1 MRTHKIRA
9 SLFFRSINANICT
22 PKMTNEVAKAVR
34 KATRLMPWVACP
46 CPKVA
51 VVVVAPDELVVE
63 AVAVVEDI
71 LRSSLGVWNYRDME
85 QVSTSAFNV
94 SCEKGCTVDRVKAG
108 INIDG
113 LGDLQSKRGMSE
125 GIDRLYRPFILFTA
139 WPSYGRLQET
149 GYQPLRGRRR
159 LICWMNWMKYWQGS
173 DSKRKVMSGGR

>member
-71 LRSSLGVWNYRDME
+71 LRSSLGVWNYRDIE
-85 QVSTSAFNV
+85 RVSTSASKVLCGN
-94 SCEKGCTVDRVKAG
+94 ECTVDRVKAG
-108 INIDG
+108 INIDD

-125 GIDRLYRPFILFTA
+125 GIDRLYGPFILFTA
-139 WPSYGRLQET
+139 WPRYGRLQET
-149 GYQPLRGRRR
+149 GYQPLRGMRR
-159 LICWMNWMKYWQGS
+159 LICWMNWMYK
-173 DSKRKVMSGGR
+173 